1 MRVTMR
7 RAGPAGDGV
16 RVKRGL
22 TLFVHRWRIMTL
34 DDVPLF
40 ATLKSRLSYLADRQA
55 VISQNVANTDT
66 PGFTP
71 SDLKPFTLPGQ
82 GGAGAGLAPITP
94 TMTSP
99 MHMAGTLATPLKN
112 KPVNSPDSETTLDGN
127 SVVLEE
133 EMMRMTKARMDYDT
147 AVTFYQKSIAM
158 IQQAAKRP
166 GT

>member
-1 MRVTMR
+1 
-7 RAGPAGDGV
+7 
-16 RVKRGL
+16 
-22 TLFVHRWRIMTL
+22 MTF
-34 DDVPLF
+34 DDISLF

-99 MHMAGTLATPLKN
+99 MHMPGTLAAPLKN
-112 KPVNSPDSETTLDGN
+112 KAVNSPDSETTLDGN

-133 EMMRMTKARMDYDT
+133 EMMRMTQARMDYD
-147 AVTFYQKSIAM
+147 AAIGFYQQSLSM
-158 IQQAAKRP
+158 IQLAAKRP

>member
-1 MRVTMR
+1 
-7 RAGPAGDGV
+7 
-16 RVKRGL
+16 
-22 TLFVHRWRIMTL
+22 MTL

-40 ATLKSRLSYLADRQA
+40 ATLKSRLSYLADRQQ

-82 GGAGAGLAPITP
+82 GGAGAGLPPITP
-94 TMTSP
+94 TLTSP
-99 MHMAGTLATPLKN
+99 MHMTGTPAGRLKS

-133 EMMRMTKARMDYDT
+133 EMMRMTQARMDYDT
-147 AVTFYQKSIAM
+147 AISFYQQSLTM
-158 IQQAAKRP
+158 IQQASKRP

>member
-1 MRVTMR
+1 
-7 RAGPAGDGV
+7 
-16 RVKRGL
+16 
-22 TLFVHRWRIMTL
+22 MTL

-40 ATLKSRLSYLADRQA
+40 ATLKSRLSYLADRQQ

-82 GGAGAGLAPITP
+82 GGAGAGLPPITP
-94 TMTSP
+94 AMTSP
-99 MHMAGTLATPLKN
+99 MHMAGAQTRPMTA
-112 KPVNSPDSETTLDGN
+112 KPVASPDSETTLDGN

-133 EMMRMTKARMDYDT
+133 EMMRMSQARGDYNT
-147 AVTFYQKSIAM
+147 AVAFYQKSIAM

>member
-1 MRVTMR
+1 
-7 RAGPAGDGV
+7 
-16 RVKRGL
+16 
-22 TLFVHRWRIMTL
+22 MTL

-40 ATLKSRLSYLADRQA
+40 ATLKSRLSYLADRQQ

-99 MHMAGTLATPLKN
+99 MHMAGTLARPLKN
-112 KPVNSPDSETTLDGN
+112 KAVNSPDSETTLDGN

-133 EMMRMTKARMDYDT
+133 EMMRMSQARMDYDT
-147 AVTFYQKSIAM
+147 AVTFYQKATAM

>member
-1 MRVTMR
+1 
-7 RAGPAGDGV
+7 
-16 RVKRGL
+16 
-22 TLFVHRWRIMTL
+22 MTF
-34 DDVPLF
+34 DDISLF

-82 GGAGAGLAPITP
+82 GVAGAGLAPITP

-99 MHMAGTLATPLKN
+99 MHMAGTPAAPLKN
-112 KPVNSPDSETTLDGN
+112 KPLNSPDSETTLDGN

-133 EMMRMTKARMDYDT
+133 EMMRMTQARMDYDT
-147 AVTFYQKSIAM
+147 AVSFYTKSVAM